1 MNTSALLKQP
11 ISKVF
16 SQENKVI
23 MNGFLPTTLSPSIK
37 KRARLW
43 ELDDIY
49 HCSVIGTCLSVSDL
63 TRFARL
69 FNFTAS
75 LDDECAMHLE
85 AVGRVNTRNEMS
97 EAIHR
102 FLDKK
107 HQVYITYF
115 EHARNDTDVLA
126 LWKKYCIRGEVA
138 GALWA
143 VLTHKAADRETREIV
158 HANAYILS
166 HQADSDR
173 AADMRR
179 LARLEKEN
187 TEIRSTIKH
196 QQQQQAR
203 SEIRLRKQLQATVS
217 ELERLRQSG
226 SEVAALQARVAEFES
241 GVAMI
246 EMGQRLMSLTAGNEQ
261 LRIEAERANKTS

>member
-1 MNTSALLKQP
+1 MNTSVLLRKP
-11 ISKVF
+11 ISKAF
-16 SQENKVI
+16 SQEDSMIV
-23 MNGFLPTTLSPSIK
+23 NGFLPTTLSPSIK

-43 ELDDIY
+43 ELDEMY

-63 TRFARL
+63 TRLARL
-69 FNFTAS
+69 FNFRAS
-75 LDDECAMHLE
+75 LDDKCAMHVE
-85 AVGRVNTRNEMS
+85 AVGHVNTCNEIS

-107 HQVYITYF
+107 HQIYITYF
-115 EHARNDTDVLA
+115 ELARNDTDVLA
-126 LWKKYCIRGEVA
+126 LWKKYCISGGVA

-143 VLTHKAADRETREIV
+143 VLTHKAANREIREIV
-158 HANAYILS
+158 HANAYMLS
-166 HQADSDR
+166 HQLDSDR

-246 EMGQRLMSLTAGNEQ
+246 EMGQRLMSLTTANEQ
-261 LRIEAERANKTS
+261 LKIEAERANKTS